1 MPETLGRGDFD
12 DESRIEKI
20 SKYASE
26 NDGNDDGNPAT
37 PPPRSPVVEKVLEA
51 TRSSAHSTLS
61 SSGASTMSGNAFSH
75 QIELMQNLQQFLFL
89 FQDRLLQVS
98 ASYQQQVDKLHDAG
112 LMDEIHRDFSQQEMA
127 ETCAAIKQLVDRIGN
142 SDIPHAQ
149 KIIAYLEQGL
159 NH

>member
-1 MPETLGRGDFD
+1 MSETLGRGNFN

-26 NDGNDDGNPAT
+26 NGGNNDGSTAT
-37 PPPRSPVVEKVLEA
+37 PPRSPVVEKVLES
-51 TRSSAHSTLS
+51 TRSSAHSILS

-75 QIELMQNLQQFLFL
+75 QIELMQNLQQFLST
-89 FQDRLLQVS
+89 FQDRLLQV
-98 ASYQQQVDKLHDAG
+98 ATSYQNQVDKLHDAG
-112 LMDEIHRDFSQQEMA
+112 LMDEIHRDFSNQEMA